1 MANRIVWT
9 EERLNEASRLW
20 DQGMSASK
28 IAELVGVTRGSMS
41 GTACMH
47 RDLFPGRA
55 RAREQAITIK
65 EEPRAVEPVK
75 RPPSKRVHSFGIRAV
90 ERHHVSGEVHSMPRV
105 SILNGKE
112 G

>member
-20 DQGMSASK
+20 DQGLSASK

-41 GTACMH
+41 GTASMH
-47 RDLFPGRA
+47 RDLFPVRQWA
-55 RAREQAITIK
+55 KEQAISIK
-65 EEPRAVEPVK
+65 EEPRAVDQAQ
-75 RPPSKRVHSFGIRAV
+75 RPPRKRIHSFGIRSV
-90 ERHHVSGEVHSMPRV
+90 GREHRSGEVHSMPRV